1 MAIQKLN
8 LSRDQLASF
17 LQDFEQIKQ
26 FENLF
31 STVDTISTVTIDEI
45 GIAADSA
52 FATANEALSGIATLN
67 DLVAPLVV
75 APPPTGGTVTSVNLT
90 AGTGIS
96 VSGGPITS
104 SGSITVV
111 NTAPDQIVS
120 LTGAG
125 TTSITGTYP
134 SFTITSN
141 DAYVGTVT
149 SVSGTGTVNGIT
161 LTGTVT
167 SSGSLSLGG
176 TLSGVSLTSQVSGT
190 LPVANGG
197 TGQTSYTN
205 GQLLIGNT
213 TGNTLTPA
221 TLTAGANITITNGT
235 GSISIAVSGLGTM
248 AFQNVGVSG
257 SFTTAD
263 IPPKTVTVTNGIITN
278 IV

>member
-45 GIAADSA
+45 GIAAGSA

-67 DLVAPLVV
+67 DLVAPLVT
-75 APPPTGGTVTSVNLT
+75 APPPTGGTVTSVDASGGSTGLT
-90 AGTGIS
+90 LT
-96 VSGGPITS
+96 GGPITT
-104 SGSITVV
+104 SG
-111 NTAPDQIVS
+111 A
-120 LTGAG
+120 LT
-125 TTSITGTYP
+125 
-134 SFTITSN
+134 
-141 DAYVGTVT
+141 
-149 SVSGTGTVNGIT
+149 
-161 LTGTVT
+161 
-167 SSGSLSLGG
+167 LGG
-176 TLSGVSLTSQVSGT
+176 TLDVN
-190 LPVANGG
+190 NGG

-257 SFTTAD
+257 TFTTAD
-263 IPPKTVTVTNGIITN
+263 IPPQTVTVTNGIITN